1 MSRQGQSRL
10 SVNRVAI
17 QPVLSHYGDYEV
29 VFAVRIVSGSK
40 YGFLEAVRGEIDKC
54 TKCATCQAGC
64 PTYETSISE
73 TLVARGKIRLAK
85 GVIDGETELT
95 DRIANDFSQCLSCM
109 NCLTSCPSGVDTM
122 RIFSAARAQI
132 HEEKG
137 PGLIAGTIFKYLLP
151 RPGRLNILA
160 KLTGVSALFYKW
172 APSWLA
178 GFLPYSRGGVKRVTP
193 DFLQLNLRSR
203 VAEVNAPY
211 SSPLGKPVKRVAF
224 YSGCMTDLAFPEV
237 GLKVIDGLRRAGVK
251 VLFPK
256 AQVCCGAPAYYNGD
270 MKTTKELA
278 RANIAAFNALNVDAI
293 VYSCATCG
301 SVIGETY
308 RQLFPDDPEVAA
320 FCSKVVDYQKLIV
333 ELSIE
338 TIIGSTDGTG
348 RKLKV
353 TYHDPCH
360 LKRGMGVFREPR
372 RLLKSLP
379 HVEFV
384 EMEGADRCCGG
395 SGTFGL
401 KFYEMS
407 MDIGRFKADAIKKSG
422 ADVVVTACP
431 SCQLQLA
438 DALHRNG
445 HDIPVLHTADLVD
458 VALSAAREGGNS
470 KAHAESARSETSAA
484 SASR

>member
-1 MSRQGQSRL
+1 M
-10 SVNRVAI
+10 
-17 QPVLSHYGDYEV
+17 SHYGNHDVLYP
-29 VFAVRIVSGSK
+29 VRVVSGLK
-40 YGFLEAVRGEIDKC
+40 YDFLEAVRGEIDKC

-64 PTYETSISE
+64 PTYESSISE

-85 GVIDGETELT
+85 GVIEGETELT
-95 DRIANDFSQCLSCM
+95 GRLVNDFNQCLSCM
-109 NCLTSCPSGVDTM
+109 NCQTSCPAGVGTM
-122 RIFSAARAQI
+122 KIFSAVRAEI
-132 HEEKG
+132 YEKKG
-137 PGLIAGTIFKYLLP
+137 PGLIAGFIFKYMLP
-151 RPGRLNILA
+151 HPGRLNILA
-160 KLTGVSALFYKW
+160 KLTGVSALFYKY
-172 APSWLA
+172 APSWFA
-178 GFLPYSRGGVKRVTP
+178 AFLPYSQGGVKRVTP
-193 DFLQLNLRSR
+193 DFLKRNLRSS

-211 SSPLGKPVKRVAF
+211 STPIGKPVRRVAF
-224 YSGCMTDLAFPEV
+224 FSGCMTDLAFPEV
-237 GLKVIDGLRRAGVK
+237 GLKVIDGLRRAGVE

-270 MKTTKELA
+270 INTTKELA
-278 RANIAAFNALNVDAI
+278 RKNIETFNLLNVDAI

-301 SVIGETY
+301 SIVGETY
-308 RQLFPDDPEVAA
+308 RQLFPGDPEVAA
-320 FCSKVVDYQKLIV
+320 FCAKAVDYQKLLV
-333 ELSIE
+333 ELSVE

-360 LKRGMGVFREPR
+360 LKRGMGVSKEPR
-372 RLLKSLP
+372 KLLQSLP

-407 MDIGRFKADAIKKSG
+407 MDIGKFKADAIKKSG

-445 HDIPVLHTADLVD
+445 YDIPVLHTADLVE
-458 VALSAAREGGNS
+458 VALATSREGGNITDQADSAIS
-470 KAHAESARSETSAA
+470 KTSAA
-484 SASR
+484 SANR

>member
-1 MSRQGQSRL
+1 MVIMTL
-10 SVNRVAI
+10 CLLVRV
-17 QPVLSHYGDYEV
+17 
-29 VFAVRIVSGSK
+29 VSGLK
-40 YGFLEAVRGEIDKC
+40 YEFLEAVRGEIDKC

-64 PTYETSISE
+64 PTYESSISE

-85 GVIDGETELT
+85 AVIDGETQIT
-95 DRIANDFSQCLSCM
+95 DRFVNDFNQCLSCM
-109 NCLTSCPSGVDTM
+109 NCQTSCPSGVATM
-122 RIFSAARAQI
+122 KIFSAAHAEI
-132 HEEKG
+132 YDKKG
-137 PGLIAGTIFKYLLP
+137 AGFIAGAIFKYLLP
-151 RPGRLNILA
+151 HPGRLNILA
-160 KLTGVSALFYKW
+160 KLTGVSALFYKY

-178 GFLPYSRGGVKRVTP
+178 GFLPYSQGGVKRVTP
-193 DFLQLNLRSR
+193 DFLQRNLRSS

-211 SSPLGKPVKRVAF
+211 AAPQGKPVRRVAF
-224 YSGCMTDLAFPEV
+224 FSGCMTDLAFPQV
-237 GLKVIDGLRRAGVK
+237 GLKVIDGLRRAGVE

-256 AQVCCGAPAYYNGD
+256 AQACCGAPAYYNGD
-270 MKTTKELA
+270 VNTTKELA
-278 RANIAAFNALNVDAI
+278 RKNIETFNALNVDAI

-308 RQLFPDDPEVAA
+308 RQLSPGDPEAEA
-320 FCSKVVDYQKLIV
+320 FCAKAVDYQKLLV
-333 ELSIE
+333 ELSVE
-338 TIIGSTDGTG
+338 TIIGAGDGTG

-360 LKRGMGVFREPR
+360 LKRGMGVSSEPR
-372 RLLKSLP
+372 KLLKSLP

-401 KFYEMS
+401 KFYDMS
-407 MDIGRFKADAIKKSG
+407 MDIGKFKADAIKNSG

-445 HDIPVLHTADLVD
+445 YDIPVLHTADLVD
-458 VALSAAREGGNS
+458 VALSTSRVGGNIKDHADSTIS
-470 KAHAESARSETSAA
+470 KTSASDA
-484 SASR
+484 NR

>member
-1 MSRQGQSRL
+1 MF
-10 SVNRVAI
+10 
-17 QPVLSHYGDYEV
+17 P
-29 VFAVRIVSGSK
+29 VRIVSGLK
-40 YGFLEAVRGEIDKC
+40 YEFLEAVRGEIDKC

-64 PTYETSISE
+64 PTYESSISE

-85 GVIDGETELT
+85 GVLDGETELT
-95 DRIANDFSQCLSCM
+95 DRISNDFNQCLSCM
-109 NCLTSCPSGVDTM
+109 NCQTSCPSGVATM
-122 RIFSAARAQI
+122 KIFSAARAEI
-132 HEEKG
+132 YDKKG
-137 PGLIAGTIFKYLLP
+137 PGLIAGFIFKYLLP
-151 RPGRLNILA
+151 HPGRLNILA
-160 KLTGVSALFYKW
+160 KLTGVSALFYKY

-178 GFLPYSRGGVKRVTP
+178 GLLPYSQGGVKRITP
-193 DFLQLNLRSR
+193 DFLQRNLRSS
-203 VAEVNAPY
+203 VAEALAPY
-211 SSPLGKPVKRVAF
+211 AAPIGKPVRRVAF
-224 YSGCMTDLAFPEV
+224 YSGCMTDMAFPEV
-237 GLKVIDGLRRAGVK
+237 GLKVIDGLRRAGVE

-270 MKTTKELA
+270 ITTTKELA
-278 RANIAAFNALNVDAI
+278 RKNIETFNALNVDAI

-308 RQLFPDDPEVAA
+308 HQLFPGDPEVEK
-320 FCSKVVDYQKLIV
+320 FCAKVVDYQKLLV

-338 TIIGSTDGTG
+338 TIIGSADGTG

-360 LKRGMGVFREPR
+360 LKRGMGVSKEPR
-372 RLLKSLP
+372 QLLKSMP

-401 KFYEMS
+401 KFYDMS
-407 MDIGRFKADAIKKSG
+407 MDIGKFKADSIKKSG

-445 HDIPVLHTADLVD
+445 YDIPVLHTADLVD
-458 VALSAAREGGNS
+458 VALSAARDGGNIND
-470 KAHAESARSETSAA
+470 HADSAISRA
-484 SASR
+484 SASDANR